1 MHFFHVSVSFFVRPS
16 TIYSECLDTSSFI
29 LLNVGHCRDKSFQF
43 TRSCWVERTHDSRNF
58 VQLHYQL
65 SKIHINT
72 RAAFPKNFAIDLKPI
87 ENNCRLVSYLPWFIQ
102 CSFVHFAMSALS
114 ATRSYPEQRWTLLK
128 RRDGFLDFW
137 WLNDEFHRGRFQR
150 SGNSQDSLFS
160 TLRPY

>member
-1 MHFFHVSVSFFVRPS
+1 MLRLKAHIFLTLIIHKHTHMHFFHVSVSFFVRPS

-87 ENNCRLVSYLPWFIQ
+87 ENNCRLVSYLPWFIR
-102 CSFVHFAMSALS
+102 CSFVHFAICAYFSAFMF
-114 ATRSYPEQRWTLLK
+114 TDECWIVCLK
-128 RRDGFLDFW
+128 
-137 WLNDEFHRGRFQR
+137 
-150 SGNSQDSLFS
+150 
-160 TLRPY
+160 